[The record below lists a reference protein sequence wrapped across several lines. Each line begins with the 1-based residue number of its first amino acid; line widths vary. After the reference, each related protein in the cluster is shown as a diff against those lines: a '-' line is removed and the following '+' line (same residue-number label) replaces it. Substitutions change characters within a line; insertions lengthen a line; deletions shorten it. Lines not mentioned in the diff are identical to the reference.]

1 MNGIMRHQRPLRI
14 GFWAC
19 YNVTLEPSAGIGVF
33 LYNLLHGLA
42 DLDENV
48 ELVLLVRPGDQERA
62 AGFVQQCRRPVRILP
77 EPGWRPPPFPPDF
90 SSLIAVWR
98 AGAACCR
105 KLSAPAGAALA
116 RLADWQTSA
125 EASACAWMNRARLY
139 RLPLVA
145 FGLLVALLLA
155 WPVALVGG
163 LAAAILRGIA
173 FPFQAADRLVERLA
187 REPRFQVRIAS
198 LRGVA
203 RAAGCDLWVIP
214 YVGFPARID
223 FPSVVFIHDL
233 VTHHFPEMFDPAVVA
248 RIREY
253 ARLRSAEATLCAC
266 MSEFIRDTDLRGVLG
281 LPDEKIRMVRPAA
294 PRDFPRLEDDEID
307 ALVPPELT
315 RPFLLLPAEYRPYK
329 GHRRL
334 VEALA
339 VLRDRHGIEDLDL
352 VFTGSPR
359 EDFPRELLRQIE
371 QLGLADHVHLLGRVS
386 RRTLAAL
393 YSRAQGCVVP
403 TLYEQGS
410 FPIYEALSRG
420 CPVACSRIPA
430 LEEQCRALGEAM
442 LYFDPNDPVDMA
454 RCLRA
459 ILLERERVR
468 ARQQALGR
476 LLWQRTW
483 TDVAREWLA
492 VFREAFDQRR
502 PALPTRALAA

>member
-19 YNVTLEPSAGIGVF
+19 YDVTLEPSAGIGVF

-42 DLDENV
+42 DLDEEV
-48 ELVLLVRPGDQERA
+48 QLVLLVRPGDQARA
-62 AGFVQQCRRPVRILP
+62 AGYVRPCRRPVRILP
-77 EPGWRPPPFPPDF
+77 EPGWRPPLFPPEP
-90 SSLIAVWR
+90 SRLVAAWR
-98 AGAACCR
+98 ACARACR
-105 KLSAPAGAALA
+105 KLAAPARLVLA
-116 RLADWQTSA
+116 RLMDVRTRA
-125 EASACAWMNRARLY
+125 EAAACARINRTRFY
-139 RLPLVA
+139 WLPLVA
-145 FGLLVALLLA
+145 LGLLAALMLA
-155 WPVALVGG
+155 WAGALAGG
-163 LAAAILRGIA
+163 LALAALRGLT
-173 FPFQAADRLVERLA
+173 FPFRSADRLVERLA
-187 REPRFQVRIAS
+187 RLPRFQVRVAS

-203 RAAGCDLWVIP
+203 REAGCDLWVIP
-214 YVGFPARID
+214 YVGFPAKID
-223 FPSVVFIHDL
+223 FPAVVFIHDL
-233 VTHHFPEMFDPAVVA
+233 VTHHFPELFDPAIVA
-248 RIREY
+248 RVRDY
-253 ARLRSAEATLCAC
+253 ARRRSAEAALCAC

-294 PRDFPRLEDDEID
+294 PRDFPRLEDGEID
-307 ALVPPELT
+307 ALVPPALT

-339 VLRDRHGIEDLDL
+339 VLRDRHGVHDLDL

-359 EDFPRELLRQIE
+359 EDFPRDLLARIE
-371 QLGLADHVHLLGRVS
+371 QLGLTNHVHLLGRVP

-393 YSRAQGCVVP
+393 YSRARACVVP

-430 LEEQCRALGEAM
+430 LQEQCGALGDAM
-442 LYFDPNDPVDMA
+442 EYFDPNDPVDMA

-492 VFREAFDQRR
+492 VFREAFDRS
-502 PALPTRALAA
+502 PALPTRARAA